1 MFSLR
6 LLSLVACALTLG
18 LGFVGSSVAIP
29 PNGREPIPERPTTPQ
44 PPRPPQPVPANSLP
58 VTLQLNQFI
67 CHNADEDSF
76 YSNGDEPYLFV
87 AAIYADGT
95 TIQLSNL
102 ANARVRIQSP
112 SKTHGNLGRKNVK
125 AGNRFAIP
133 TATGSFSTRI
143 LPIGGL
149 PETIAKQKSMVGII
163 VIAMEEDTTPTSA
176 ANAGR
181 QALVNVL
188 QKDLDQAIRTVSSPD
203 VNVLKNRI
211 ASAMRQAIKQESLRS
226 ISGIFSVVDPDDY
239 IGADFAMWSYQ
250 EIQNAGGAGL
260 PINMNFKKSGVHYQV
275 TGLVKT
281 P

>member
-1 MFSLR
+1 MSSLR
-6 LLSLVACALTLG
+6 LRSLAACALTLG
-18 LGFVGSSVAIP
+18 LGFVSPSVAIP
-29 PNGREPIPERPTTPQ
+29 QDGREPIPERPGIPQ
-44 PPRPPQPVPANSLP
+44 PPRPPQPVPAGSLP

-133 TATGSFSTRI
+133 PSTGRFSTNI

-149 PETIAKQKSMVGII
+149 PENIAKEKSMVGLI
-163 VIAMEEDTTPTSA
+163 VIAMEEDATPTKA
-176 ANAGR
+176 ANAGG
-181 QALVNVL
+181 QALVKVL
-188 QKDLDQAIRTVSSPD
+188 QKELDQAIRTISSPD
-203 VNVLKNRI
+203 VNLLKTRI

-250 EIQNAGGAGL
+250 QIQNAGSAGL
-260 PINMNFKKSGVHYQV
+260 PINMHFKKSGVHYQV
-275 TGLVKT
+275 TGLVRT